1 MANEAQ
7 IYIRGNFLIG
17 RDITTRKQYFRI
29 SRPDVRHER
38 DEFDVFSFKY
48 SAPIPNSS
56 QFNDIALQ
64 GSIDGIGRTKFAFLD
79 IVDVNGVAYADAD
92 TLDNLLMD
100 NLGGLDSTSG
110 GVTSVNGQTG
120 VVVLDADDIDDS
132 STTNKFVKKLYI
144 NLDSAESEVSRVF
157 AAGRTT
163 FTITHNFNTKDVYS
177 TVIRLS
183 NDRRVGWRI
192 EATTVNTVEASR
204 TGKVSDGDFRILLT
218 T

>member
-1 MANEAQ
+1 MAVVR
-7 IYIRGNFLIG
+7 IYRQNN
-17 RDITTRKQYFRI
+17 YFIIADDATGEVLHSKFAI
-29 SRPDVRHER
+29 SVMVQPLETNPDVYQ
-38 DEFDVFSFKY
+38 FFY
-48 SAPIPNSS
+48 AN
-56 QFNDIALQ
+56 QFNIKAPLQ
-64 GSIDGIGRTKFAFLD
+64 QFFGGEISEFKDNAAPPVFYTNTSFIEFYTGNTSESFAP
-79 IVDVNGVAYADAD
+79 
-92 TLDNLLMD
+92 
-100 NLGGLDSTSG
+100 SSG
-110 GVTSVNGQTG
+110 GVDSVNGQTG

-132 STTNKFVKKLYI
+132 STTNKFVEKLYV

-163 FTITHNFNTKDVYS
+163 FTITHNFNTKDVFS

-204 TGKVSDGDFRILLT
+204 TGNVSDGLFRILLT